1 MDRAFG
7 FASFSCYNRVGTASR
22 HTHSLDSE
30 ANMKI
35 TCIVDDRTHSDS
47 ALRAEH
53 GASFL
58 IETSTHTVLF
68 DTGQSGEVLLH
79 NLEALGISLQQIE
92 ALILSHAHN
101 DHTGG
106 LPALLDHVQGI
117 PLYAHPDLFRKRFR
131 RTDTGPR
138 LVGTSMTRKAL
149 ACKVN
154 LKLHA
159 EPVEVVP
166 GVWTTGDIGARS
178 EPGGR
183 GPHHFVRQGAGWIE
197 DPYRDDL
204 SVVLE
209 TEKGLGLLCGC
220 CHAGLLNTLGH
231 VRTTFGRDPSV
242 VMGGLHL
249 LNADA
254 PTLDHVI
261 ETLQGYGPPRLWV
274 GHCTGDRS
282 FLRLKAAFGEQ
293 VSLYHV
299 GIELTI

>member
-1 MDRAFG
+1 
-7 FASFSCYNRVGTASR
+7 V
-22 HTHSLDSE
+22 LDSE
-30 ANMKI
+30 EILKI
-35 TCIVDDRTHSDS
+35 TCVVDDRGYSDS

-58 IETSTHTVLF
+58 IEAGSHTVLF
-68 DTGQSGEVLLH
+68 DTGQSGEALLH
-79 NLEALGISLQQIE
+79 NLAALGVSPQQIE
-92 ALILSHAHN
+92 ALILSHAHY

-106 LPALLDHVQGI
+106 LPALLEQVQGI
-117 PLYAHPDLFRKRFR
+117 PLFAHPDLFRKRFR
-131 RTDTGPR
+131 KTDTGPR
-138 LVGTSMTRKAL
+138 QVGPSMTRKAVAPHVVL
-149 ACKVN
+149 R
-154 LKLHA
+154 LHA

-178 EPGGR
+178 EPEGR
-183 GPHHFVRQGAGWIE
+183 GPYHFVRQGAGWIE

-209 TEKGLGLLCGC
+209 TEEGLVLLCGC
-220 CHAGLLNTLGH
+220 CHAGLLNTLAH
-231 VRTTFGRDPSV
+231 VRATFGHDPLAV
-242 VMGGLHL
+242 IGGLHL

-261 ETLQGYGPPRLWV
+261 ETLRDYGPPRLWV

-282 FLRLKAAFGEQ
+282 FLRLKAAFGDR

-299 GIELTI
+299 GTELTL

>member
-1 MDRAFG
+1 
-7 FASFSCYNRVGTASR
+7 
-22 HTHSLDSE
+22 
-30 ANMKI
+30 MKV
-35 TCIVDDRTHSDS
+35 TCVVDDRSHPGS

-58 IETSTHTVLF
+58 IEAGERTVLF
-68 DTGQSGEVLLH
+68 DAGQSGEVLLH
-79 NLEALGISLQQIE
+79 NLATLGVALRQIE
-92 ALILSHAHN
+92 ALILSHGHN

-117 PLYAHPDLFRKRFR
+117 PLFAHPDLFRKRFR

-138 LVGTSMTRKAL
+138 QVGPALTRKKAARHVTL
-149 ACKVN
+149 Q
-154 LKLHA
+154 LHA

-178 EPGGR
+178 EPEGR
-183 GPHHFVRQGAGWIE
+183 GPHHVVRQGTGWIE

-204 SVVLE
+204 SVVLQ
-209 TEKGLGLLCGC
+209 TEEGLVLLCGC
-220 CHAGLLNTLGH
+220 CHAGLLNTLAH
-231 VRTTFGRDPSV
+231 VRATFGHDPTAV
-242 VMGGLHL
+242 IGGLHL

-282 FLRLKAAFGEQ
+282 FLRLKAAFGER
-293 VSLYHV
+293 VSLYLV
-299 GIELTI
+299 GTELAL